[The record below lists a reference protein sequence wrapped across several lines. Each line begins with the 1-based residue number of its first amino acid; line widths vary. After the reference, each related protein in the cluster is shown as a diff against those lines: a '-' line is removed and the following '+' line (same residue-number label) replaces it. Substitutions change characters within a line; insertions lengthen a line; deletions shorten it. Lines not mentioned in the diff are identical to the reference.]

1 MLENEIV
8 GYLIAQNQAE
18 QNKFYIN
25 SVHVLKDF
33 QEMGI
38 GKKLL
43 EAATQKAMELGYR
56 KIWLDVMTE
65 NERTVKWY
73 YNQSFTKHGRSTYQ
87 MGNTESEIMIMY
99 KII

>member
-1 MLENEIV
+1 MENEIV
-8 GYLIAQNQAE
+8 GYLVAQNQAE

-25 SVHVLKDF
+25 SIHVLKDF
-33 QEMGI
+33 QKMGI

-43 EAATQKAMELGYR
+43 EAATKKAMELGYG

-73 YNQSFTKHGRSTYQ
+73 YNQNFIKHGRSTYQ
-87 MGNTESEIMIMY
+87 MGNNKSEILIMY
-99 KII
+99 KVI